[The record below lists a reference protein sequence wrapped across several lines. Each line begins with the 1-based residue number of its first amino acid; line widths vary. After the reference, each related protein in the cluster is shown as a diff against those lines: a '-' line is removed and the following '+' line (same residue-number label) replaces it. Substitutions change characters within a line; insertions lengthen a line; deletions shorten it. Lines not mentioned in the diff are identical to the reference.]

1 MDLSLDHIGLTTGTD
16 KASNF
21 HGYLDFY
28 DELLTP
34 IRHKPVSVLEIGT
47 LSGQSLRMWDAYFDH
62 PDTKITGVDIHEWW
76 TPDPNSRIKMH
87 IGSGT
92 SHEFMKGVVEAA
104 GPFDL
109 VIDDAGHFCGD
120 QKQTLA
126 IMWPYIK
133 PGGILATED
142 LHTSYSDTYITPGDT
157 TFVEHLLGWIHDLN
171 ESGKDMCGK
180 PSISTISEMIFRK
193 SLVVLRKR

>member
-133 PGGILATED
+133 SGGLMVIED
-142 LHTSYSDTYITPGDT
+142 THSSYSPTYNIPGEQ
-157 TFVEHLLGWIHDLN
+157 TFIEHMLGWIHDLN

-180 PSISTISEMIFRK
+180 PTISDIDSILFRK